1 MNKKFKQKE
10 RQHKLNN
17 EITALQIRMTGDG
30 FKGEIVTLKEAL
42 SLANKQ
48 ELDLVLLNENNGIG
62 VCKIMNYE
70 KYVYN
75 QTKQQKQKSLD
86 IKEIKLGPNT
96 SENDLSYRTKHIIEF
111 LDKGHRVKLTMQF
124 RGRQMAFVEKG
135 QEVMLNLIVS
145 IEEHGSAESIP
156 KLEGKRLQCTL
167 KPKAKK

>member
-1 MNKKFKQKE
+1 MKKAKK
-10 RQHKLNN
+10 QHKLNR
-17 EITALQIRMTGDG
+17 EITAPQVRV
-30 FKGEIVTLKEAL
+30 GEHGILNLKEAL
-42 SLANKQ
+42 ALADAQ
-48 ELDLVLLNENNGIG
+48 EMDLVLISETAVPP

-70 KYVYN
+70 KFIYEQSKKPKN
-75 QTKQQKQKSLD
+75 KSLEL
-86 IKEIKLGPNT
+86 KEIKLGPNT

-111 LDKGHRVKLTMQF
+111 LEKGHKVKLTMQF
-124 RGRQMAFVEKG
+124 RGRQMAFVDKG

>member
-1 MNKKFKQKE
+1 MKKNTK
-10 RQHKLNN
+10 QHKLN
-17 EITALQIRMTGDG
+17 Q
-30 FKGEIVTLKEAL
+30 EIVATEVRVGEYGIVSLKEAL
-42 SLANKQ
+42 AIADVQ
-48 ELDLVLLNENNGIG
+48 ELDLVLISETAVPP

-70 KYVYN
+70 KFIY
-75 QTKQQKQKSLD
+75 QQSKTPKHKTLD

-111 LDKGHRVKLTMQF
+111 LEKGNKVKLTMQF
-124 RGRQMAFVEKG
+124 RGRQMAFVDKG

-145 IEEHGSAESIP
+145 VEEHGSAESIP